1 MGSYNI
7 IAFLMECGICYMDN
21 ELVKTDCNHI
31 FCSKCLSTWRE
42 IKNSCPVCRNYI
54 SYTTKVKNNA
64 NGIEKRVTRSMT
76 KAKREFDFYTRFKEL
91 VAEYSQ
97 PGMVRREVLSQRTG
111 DIINWCLKNYKIMPE
126 TIYNLILEILES
138 DDYIIKNRNM
148 KLSRLIEIKP
158 YINKDFTINI

>member
-1 MGSYNI
+1 
-7 IAFLMECGICYMDN
+7 MECGICYIECD
-21 ELVKTDCNHI
+21 LVKTDCKHI
-31 FCSKCLSTWRE
+31 FCSKCLSKWRE

-76 KAKREFDFYTRFKEL
+76 KAKRELDFYNRFKEL

-97 PGMVRREVLSQRTG
+97 PGMVTTEILSQRT
-111 DIINWCLKNYKIMPE
+111 DNIIKWCLKNYKIMPV

-138 DDYIIKNRNM
+138 DDDYIIKNRNM